1 MEESIMSFCP
11 KCKYEYRPE
20 ISVCPDCGERLVS
33 ALPLEPEPTQEKQYD
48 WTPVANIT
56 SPQYGQMILEILH
69 GKDIPAIL
77 TDSSGHF
84 SKIGAVG
91 MSSFQPV
98 AGVGTTLLV
107 AKEFVE
113 DAAHEAQIIL
123 GEEWEHVKLVP

>member
-1 MEESIMSFCP
+1 MPFCP

-20 ISVCPDCGERLVS
+20 ISECPDCGVRLVAS
-33 ALPLEPEPTQEKQYD
+33 LPLEPEAADEKQYD
-48 WTPVANIT
+48 WTPVARIT
-56 SPQYGQMILEILH
+56 SPDYGSMIVETLRN
-69 GKDIPAIL
+69 KDIPAIL

-107 AKEFVE
+107 PKEFVE
-113 DAAHEAQIIL
+113 EAAGEAQAIF
-123 GEEWEHVKLVP
+123 GEEWEHIKLIP